1 MLDVDLFATYLA
13 LEDLIDNFDD
23 ISGPGNNSYLLW
35 DSATQKFTIVAW
47 DHNLASACR
56 TSAAVAGPA
65 AAAAGGGRVRRRGR
79 RAPRVV
85 QPRPAAG
92 LAAAGWAA
100 AQTDNALVTAFE
112 ANTEWAALIAQKKTE
127 LQTTLFTDGAIAD
140 SVTRWSA
147 LINSG
152 ASDLVDAATVTSES
166 DAILAYTR

>member
-1 MLDVDLFATYLA
+1 
-13 LEDLIDNFDD
+13 
-23 ISGPGNNSYLLW
+23 
-35 DSATQKFTIVAW
+35 
-47 DHNLASACR
+47 
-56 TSAAVAGPA
+56 VAGPA
-65 AAAAGGGRVRRRGR
+65 AAGCRRRPDR
-79 RAPRVV
+79 QRARDRV
-85 QPRPAAG
+85 
-92 LAAAGWAA
+92 
-100 AQTDNALVTAFE
+100 E